1 MKMNLMRT
9 NKKAAGPCIK
19 NNTDVN
25 QSNAKMNPDIYI
37 SRSRSR
43 SSNVQIQ
50 NAEKMG
56 FSHVLEH
63 YYT

>member
-1 MKMNLMRT
+1 MGT
-9 NKKAAGPCIK
+9 NKKATGPCIK
-19 NNTDVN
+19 NNTEVN
-25 QSNAKMNPDIYI
+25 QSNTKMNEYIYT

-56 FSHVLEH
+56 VLHVLGH
-63 YYT
+63 YFT

>member
-1 MKMNLMRT
+1 MGT
-9 NKKAAGPCIK
+9 NKKAADPCIK

-25 QSNAKMNPDIYI
+25 QRNAKMNEYIYI

-43 SSNVQIQ
+43 SSNEQIQ

-56 FSHVLEH
+56 FRMFWNTILHERS
-63 YYT
+63 